1 MYNMII
7 MIMNLHIG
15 MKRRC
20 PYDGYIRCKS
30 TGHCLHSS
38 YICNGYVNCPDGSD
52 EENCG
57 A

>member
-1 MYNMII
+1 MII

-20 PYDGYIRCKS
+20 GNDGYIRCKS
-30 TGHCLHSS
+30 TGHCVHPY
-38 YICNGYVNCPDGSD
+38 YICNGRDNCPDGSD

-57 A
+57 E